1 MKRIFLWPVIIG
13 LSLLFSLNSF
23 TPPNNSN
30 LVHEVLTQTNTFRKS
45 KGMNTLEMR
54 GDLNALANKH
64 SEDMAKGKVGFGHSG
79 FGKRYAKAKKEI
91 RNIHGFAENVAYGSI
106 SGKQVV
112 IMWEK
117 SPGHRRNLLGP
128 YKYAGIGVA
137 KNKQGQ
143 LFYTEVFAD

>member
-23 TPPNNSN
+23 TPPNTSN
-30 LVHEVLTQTNTFRKS
+30 LVYEVLTQTNTFRKS

-54 GDLNALANKH
+54 GDLNELAKKH
-64 SEDMAKGKVGFGHSG
+64 SEDMAKGRVGFGHAG
-79 FGKRYAKAKKEI
+79 FGKRFAKAEKKI
-91 RNIHGFAENVAYGSI
+91 RNFHGFAENVAYGAI

-112 IMWEK
+112 MMWEK

-128 YKYAGIGVA
+128 YKYAGIGIA

-143 LFYTEVFAD
+143 IFFTEVFAD